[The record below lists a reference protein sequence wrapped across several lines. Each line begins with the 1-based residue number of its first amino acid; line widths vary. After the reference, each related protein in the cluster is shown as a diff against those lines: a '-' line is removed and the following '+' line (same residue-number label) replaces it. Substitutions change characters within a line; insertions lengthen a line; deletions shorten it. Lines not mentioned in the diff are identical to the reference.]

1 MNLNP
6 QGKEPIMKRCLGMF
20 YTVLLVII
28 FVGGFFGCSDEN
40 VSKDVSSI
48 KSRLEKIEDRLVNI
62 EKSSKRVGFLEVEF
76 QKLQQSMEAWERA
89 ITARLAP
96 ASKKKAGIRI
106 RAAATR
112 KKGKQRYYVV
122 VKGDSLFRIAQ
133 SHDMTVDQLCGLN
146 KMTTKTV
153 LYPGEKILVFSE

>member
-1 MNLNP
+1 
-6 QGKEPIMKRCLGMF
+6 MKKCLGMF
-20 YTVLLVII
+20 YSILLVVI
-28 FVGGFFGCSDEN
+28 FVGGFSGCSDEK
-40 VSKDVSSI
+40 VSKDISSI
-48 KSRLEKIEDRLVNI
+48 KSRLEKIENRLANI
-62 EKSSKRVGFLEVEF
+62 EKSAKKVGLLEMEF
-76 QKLQQSMEAWERA
+76 QKLQLSMEAWERA

-96 ASKKKAGIRI
+96 VSKKKSGSRT

-112 KKGKQRYYVV
+112 KKGKQKYYVV